1 MVFPLDPLLSK
12 VGSRSGM
19 ILADVTL
26 KVGGKQRKRIV

>member
-1 MVFPLDPLLSK
+1 MVFPLDLLLFK
-12 VGSRSGM
+12 VGSRTGM